1 MADIRGRV
9 RAGVTGFHPGLQVE
23 LAPGAEHVIP
33 EHVWSDALFERIE
46 VKSAPSGPRFR
57 PGMGEGKE

>member
-23 LAPGAEHVIP
+23 LEPGSEHVVP
-33 EHVWSDALFERIE
+33 EHVWSDTLFERIE
-46 VKSAPSGPRFR
+46 VKSVPIGQRSR